1 MRVSPAGKLMR
12 LQTLGLCI
20 SLALGVP
27 SAAVFAAGDIQFNTD
42 VLDVHDRKNIDLSQF
57 SRGGYIM
64 PGTYGMVV
72 HVNKNDLQEQQVPF
86 YAPEDDPNG
95 SRACVTQVLTGQ
107 LGLKEDALKGVTW
120 WHQGECLDEASI
132 PGMEV
137 RGDLATSALYLSIPQ
152 AFLEYTAENWDPPS
166 RWDEGIPGLLFD
178 YNVNARTQKQHQ
190 GNGSSYSLS
199 GNGTTGLNLGA
210 WRLRA
215 DWQGNV
221 DHTTGS
227 GQPTTQKLDWS
238 RYYAYRAI
246 PALRSKLTVGE
257 NYLDSGIFDSF
268 RFTGASLMSDDNML
282 PPNLRGYAPEVVG
295 IAKTNAKVVISQQG
309 RVLYETQVAAGP
321 FRIQDINDAVSGE
334 MNVRVEEQDGSV
346 QEFTMNTATIP
357 YLTRPGSV
365 RFKLASGK
373 PSDFQHHSRGPMFGT
388 GEFSW
393 GISNG
398 WSLYG
403 GALVGGDY
411 NALSLGLGRDLMALG
426 ALSFD
431 ATQSRARLPQADGTL
446 SGGSYRLSYS
456 KNFDEYDSQVT
467 FAGYRFSQEDFM
479 SMSEYLDARYYG
491 TRTGNGKEMYTV
503 TFNKHF
509 RDWGLSTYLNYS
521 HETFWDRPANDRYN
535 LTLSRYLDIG
545 SFRNVSLSL
554 SAYRNKYNGV
564 NDDGG
569 YLSLSLPWGN
579 SGSVGYSAT
588 VNRSD
593 VTHQAN
599 YYDRLDEHNNY
610 SMSAGSSRSGAS
622 LSGYYNHE
630 GDMARMSA
638 NASYQEG
645 RHSAMG
651 LSLQGGATLTMEGG
665 ALHRAGIPG
674 GTRMLIDTNGV
685 ADVPVRGY
693 GRTSNTNAWGK
704 AVIGDVNSYYRN
716 KASIDLNKLGDNAE
730 ATTSVVQ
737 ATLTEGAIGYRQFDV
752 IAGEKAMAV
761 IKLADGS
768 QPPFGATVMNARKQ
782 ETGIVNDGGS
792 VYLSGI
798 NAGDTMTVHWAGNAQ
813 CEVRMP
819 TLLPAEMLMNSLLL
833 PCHPLSAQAPTHDG
847 QTATEDAPGAVTSTV
862 PERTVQ
868 PPSLSDENRELF

>member
-86 YAPEDDPNG
+86 YAPEGDPNG

-137 RGDLATSALYLSIPQ
+137 RGDLSTSALYLSIPQ

-393 GISNG
+393 GVSNG

-509 RDWGLSTYLNYS
+509 RDWGLSTYFNYS

-665 ALHRAGIPG
+665 ALHRAGMAG

-833 PCHPLSAQAPTHDG
+833 PCHPLSVKAPIHDG
-847 QTATEDAPGAVTSTV
+847 QTATEDAPGAVTSTE
-862 PERTVQ
+862 PGRAAQ
-868 PPSLSDENRELF
+868 SPSLGDEKRELF

>member
-64 PGTYGMVV
+64 PGTYSMVV

-86 YAPEDDPNG
+86 YAPEDDLNG
-95 SRACVTQVLTGQ
+95 SRACVTQMLAGQ
-107 LGLKEDALKGVTW
+107 LGLKEDALKGAAW

-132 PGMEV
+132 PGMEM

-178 YNVNARTQKQHQ
+178 YNVNARTQKQHK

-199 GNGTTGLNLGA
+199 GNGTTGLNLGV

-221 DHTTGS
+221 DHRTGS
-227 GQPTTQKLDWS
+227 GQSTRQKLDWS

-295 IAKTNAKVVISQQG
+295 MAKTNAKVTVSQQG

-334 MNVRVEEQDGSV
+334 LNVRVEEQDGSV

-403 GALVGGDY
+403 GALMGADY

-479 SMSEYLDARYYG
+479 SMSKYLDARYYG

-685 ADVPVRGY
+685 ANVPVRGY

>member
-1 MRVSPAGKLMR
+1 MKVSPAGVFAR
-12 LQTLGLCI
+12 LQVLGVCI

-27 SAAVFAAGDIQFNTD
+27 VTVLHAADDIQFNTD
-42 VLDVHDRKNIDLSQF
+42 VLDVTDRNNIDLSQF

-64 PGTYGMVV
+64 PGTYSMVV
-72 HVNKNDLQEQQVPF
+72 HINKNDLPEQKIPF
-86 YAPEDDPNG
+86 YPPEDDPKG
-95 SRACVTQVLTGQ
+95 SRACINQTLAEQ
-107 LGLKEDALKGVTW
+107 LGLKEGALKDLTW
-120 WHQGECLDEASI
+120 WHEGECLDEASI

-152 AFLEYTAENWDPPS
+152 AFLEYTADNWDPPS

-178 YNVNARTQKQHQ
+178 YNVNARTQKQLR
-190 GNGSSYSLS
+190 GGGGSYNLS
-199 GNGTTGLNLGA
+199 GNGTAGANLRG

-215 DWQGNV
+215 DWQGNI
-221 DHTTGS
+221 DHRTGS
-227 GQPTTQKLDWS
+227 GQPTIQKLDWS

-246 PALRSKLTVGE
+246 PALRSKLTIGE
-257 NYLDSGIFDSF
+257 NYLDSGMFDSF
-268 RFTGASLMSDDNML
+268 RFTGASLVSDDTML

-295 IAKTNAKVVISQQG
+295 VAKTNAKVVISQQG
-309 RVLYETQVAAGP
+309 RVLYETQVASGP

-334 MNVRVEEQDGSV
+334 LNVRVEEQDGSV
-346 QEFTMNTATIP
+346 QEFVMNTANIP

-373 PSDFQHHSRGPMFGT
+373 PTDWQHHSRGPVFGT

-393 GISNG
+393 GVSNG

-403 GALVGGDY
+403 GVLAGGDY

-431 ATQSRARLPQADGTL
+431 ATQSRARLPQENGTL

-467 FAGYRFSQEDFM
+467 FAGYRFSEENFM

-535 LTLSRYLDIG
+535 LTLSRYFDMG
-545 SFRNVSLSL
+545 AFRNVSLSL
-554 SAYRNKYNGV
+554 SAYRNIYNGV

-579 SGSVGYSAT
+579 NGSVGYSAT

-599 YYDRLDEHNNY
+599 YYDRLDEHSNY
-610 SMSAGSSRSGAS
+610 SLSAGSSRSGAS

-630 GDMARMSA
+630 GDMARISA

-651 LSLQGGATLTMEGG
+651 LSLQGGATLTAEGG

-674 GTRMLIDTNGV
+674 GTRMLIDTNSV
-685 ADVPVRGY
+685 AGVPVRGY

-704 AVIGDVNSYYRN
+704 AVIGDMNSYYRN
-716 KASIDLNKLGDNAE
+716 KASIDLNKLDDNAE
-730 ATTSVVQ
+730 VTQSVVQ

-768 QPPFGATVMNARKQ
+768 KPPFGATVLNARKQ

-798 NAGDTMTVHWAGNAQ
+798 NAGDTMMVHWSGSVQ

-819 TLLPAEMLMNSLLL
+819 TPLPADMLMNSLLL
-833 PCHPLSAQAPTHDG
+833 PCHPLSAQAPAYEGASAPKDASG
-847 QTATEDAPGAVTSTV
+847 EATSSV
-862 PERTVQ
+862 PEGISTTARTA
-868 PPSLSDENRELF
+868 